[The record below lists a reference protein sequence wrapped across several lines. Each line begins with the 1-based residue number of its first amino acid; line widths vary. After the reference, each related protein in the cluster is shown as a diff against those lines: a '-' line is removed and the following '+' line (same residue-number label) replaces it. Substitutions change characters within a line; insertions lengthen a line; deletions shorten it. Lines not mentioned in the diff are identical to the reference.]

1 MIRRFT
7 TKMASKKDTC
17 MGSIETLQNRVLEIF
32 GKKDVC
38 LFDVDANYTNETLR
52 RDVDDLLK
60 LAREGS
66 GVRGTIV
73 PGSSLSDSREALK
86 IGQNPNVWTTVGI
99 HPYEARSEE
108 GIEKEM
114 SKIRDLIKS
123 NEDVVVAV
131 GECGLDYSD
140 GFPDSKTQRMWFE
153 HQVKL
158 ACDLKLPLFL
168 HERNASKDFLK
179 ILDMYKDRLPRILVH
194 CFTGTKDDLNEYL
207 SRGFYV
213 SFSGVICKSKRGQ
226 DLRNAISEIS
236 NKTLCGRYM
245 IETDAPYLGFSK
257 CRVGMYKDPKR
268 SSPNVSSAL
277 PLVAL
282 ALSKCLEVTPLEVAK
297 SSTLTAEKFFGVK
310 IQ

>member
-1 MIRRFT
+1 
-7 TKMASKKDTC
+7 MASSKELNKI
-17 MGSIETLQNRVLEIF
+17 GSIEKLQNRFVEIF
-32 GKKDVC
+32 GKKDVQ
-38 LFDVDANYTNETLR
+38 LFDVDANYTNGTLR
-52 RDVDDLLK
+52 NDANALLT

-86 IGQNPNVWTTVGI
+86 IGQEALNVWTTVGV
-99 HPYEARSEE
+99 HPYEARSSE

-114 SKIRDLIKS
+114 SEIRDLIKL
-123 NEDVVVAV
+123 NDDVVVAV

-140 GFPDSKTQRMWFE
+140 GFPDSKIQKMWFE
-153 HQVKL
+153 PQVKL

-179 ILDMYKDRLPRILVH
+179 ILDTYKDRLPRVLVH
-194 CFTGTKDDLNEYL
+194 CFTGTKDELNEYL

-226 DLRNAISEIS
+226 DLRNAISETS
-236 NKTLCGRYM
+236 KKRLCGRYM

-257 CRVGMYKDPKR
+257 CRFGMYKDPKR

-297 SSTLTAEKFFGVK
+297 SSTATAEKFFGVEIK
-310 IQ
+310 